1 MNGHQF
7 DLQAG
12 RKPTV
17 SPYEI
22 HLRIMHSSQPSR
34 METTNIPTPTR
45 IVVHQKSRVMEI
57 EFDTG
62 ACFNLPF
69 ELLRV
74 YSPSAEVRG
83 HGPGQETLQVGKKDV
98 TITNLEPVG
107 MYAVKPF
114 FSDGHDSGLFSWQY
128 LLWMGENQEG
138 LWEDYLE
145 RLKAAGASREP
156 NAPENI
162 PFEQKKG
169 GACASH

>member
-1 MNGHQF
+1 
-7 DLQAG
+7 
-12 RKPTV
+12 
-17 SPYEI
+17 
-22 HLRIMHSSQPSR
+22 

-45 IVVHQKSRVMEI
+45 IVVHQKSRVLEI

-83 HGPGQETLQVGKKDV
+83 HGPGQETLQVRKKEV
-98 TITNLEPVG
+98 SITNLGPVG

-128 LLWMGENQEG
+128 LYELGSEQDSLWQR
-138 LWEDYLE
+138 YLE
-145 RLKAAGASREP
+145 RVAAAGTERD
-156 NAPENI
+156 APMAVAA
-162 PFEQKKG
+162 G
-169 GACASH
+169 GSCGHHH